1 MFHDYFF
8 LQSFSNGT
16 NAKIATK
23 VIDIVPNIVNAIS
36 NIIQINKE
44 IKAKIATAEIATVP
58 NIINTVSAII
68 QSLNIQTTA
77 KIVIPTITILAIA
90 KPISNINI
98 IQNSYIFL
106 IVNCICHNHI
116 IYITNIWF

>member
-1 MFHDYFF
+1 MSNYF
-8 LQSFSNGT
+8 LHSFNNGT
-16 NAKIATK
+16 KAKIATK
-23 VIDIVPNIVNAIS
+23 VIDVVPNIVNAIS
-36 NIIQINKE
+36 SITQINKE
-44 IKAKIATAEIATVP
+44 IKAKIATPEIATAP
-58 NIINTVSAII
+58 NIINAISAII

-77 KIVIPTITILAIA
+77 KITIAIVTILAIA

-116 IYITNIWF
+116 IYIVNIWF

>member
-1 MFHDYFF
+1 M
-8 LQSFSNGT
+8 
-16 NAKIATK
+16 
-23 VIDIVPNIVNAIS
+23 IDIVPNIVNAIS

-106 IVNCICHNHI
+106 FVNSICHHHI
-116 IYITNIWF
+116 IYIVNIWF

>member
-1 MFHDYFF
+1 MSNYFF
-8 LQSFSNGT
+8 LHSFINGT
-16 NAKIATK
+16 KAKIATK

-36 NIIQINKE
+36 
-44 IKAKIATAEIATVP
+44 
-58 NIINTVSAII
+58 AII
-68 QSLNIQTTA
+68 QSLNKQTTA

-106 IVNCICHNHI
+106 IVNLTTFFLLNQLHNSKI
-116 IYITNIWF
+116 RVPYQC

>member
-1 MFHDYFF
+1 M
-8 LQSFSNGT
+8 
-16 NAKIATK
+16 
-23 VIDIVPNIVNAIS
+23 PNIINTVSA
-36 NIIQINKE
+36 IIQINKE
-44 IKAKIATAEIATVP
+44 IKAKVATPEIATAP

-106 IVNCICHNHI
+106 INKFS
-116 IYITNIWF
+116 Y